1 MPSFVITDKC
11 DGCKALDKTACQ
23 YICPNDLML
32 LNTETNK
39 AYNRAPEMCWE
50 CYNCVK
56 ICPTQA
62 IEVRGYA
69 DFMPLGGYVQPLR
82 SSNAI
87 MWTVKFRDQQLKRFK
102 FPTRTTPEGSAEPD
116 AGFTT
121 KTDDIKSPLLR
132 TEPESLGLDEL
143 KIVNK

>member
-1 MPSFVITDKC
+1 MPSFVINDKC
-11 DGCKALDKTACQ
+11 DGCKAEDKTACQ
-23 YICPNDLML
+23 YICPNDLMI
-32 LNTETNK
+32 LNTVTNK

-82 SSNAI
+82 SSDTI
-87 MWTVKFRDQQLKRFK
+87 MWSVKFRNGSVKRFK
-102 FPTRTTPEGSAEPD
+102 FPTRTIPEGTADPD
-116 AGFTT
+116 AGYNTSSE
-121 KTDDIKSPLLR
+121 DIKSEILR
-132 TEPESLGLDEL
+132 TEPESIGTSHIEKL
-143 KIVNK
+143 

>member
-1 MPSFVITDKC
+1 MPSFVISEKC
-11 DGCKALDKTACQ
+11 DGCKALDKTVCQ

-32 LNTETNK
+32 LDTQSNK

-69 DFMPLGGYVQPLR
+69 DFMPLGALVQPLR
-82 SSNAI
+82 SNDAI
-87 MWTVKFRDQQLKRFK
+87 MWSVKFRSGKIKRFK
-102 FPTRTTPEGSAEPD
+102 FPIRTIPEGQSVPD
-116 AGFTT
+116 AGFHTES
-121 KTDDIKSPLLR
+121 DDLKSPLLR
-132 TEPESLGLDEL
+132 TEPGSLGTDEL
-143 KIVNK
+143 QSL